1 MPRLSAAQVFY
12 GSATVVLSAL
22 AMLLLS
28 RTDSGAG
35 VAVIGAAA
43 LVLGLLV
50 AVTVTVPRPGR
61 ARALRTAGAS
71 GTARAPH
78 RVEAVRTPAR
88 AHRAGDHSLHR

>member
-28 RTDSGAG
+28 GTDSGAG
-35 VAVIGAAA
+35 VAVIGTAA

-50 AVTVTVPRPGR
+50 AVTAPRPGGARVLR
-61 ARALRTAGAS
+61 AA

-78 RVEAVRTPAR
+78 RVEDLRMAAR
-88 AHRAGDHSLHR
+88 ANRAGDHSLHR

>member
-43 LVLGLLV
+43 LVLGVLV
-50 AVTVTVPRPGR
+50 AVTVPGQ
-61 ARALRTAGAS
+61 ARALRAAGAS

-78 RVEAVRTPAR
+78 RVEAVRTAAR

>member
-28 RTDSGAG
+28 GTDSGAG
-35 VAVIGAAA
+35 VAVIGTAA

-50 AVTVTVPRPGR
+50 AVTAPRPGR
-61 ARALRTAGAS
+61 ARVLRAAGAW

-78 RVEAVRTPAR
+78 RVEDLRTAAR
-88 AHRAGDHSLHR
+88 ANRADDHSLHR